1 MSHRTAHPLVAATAA
16 ALLVPAAA
24 CNQAGRGNPHGD
36 SGLLQEVRTRLAERE
51 KKVAGFALTAEVTE
65 GPHVAKYEFWFRA
78 PNQMRGDITE
88 PASFAYAFDG
98 RFLYQQ
104 SDERRA
110 LLVSELDPAK
120 ESTAVDLM
128 QTFAPFAPEGFRT
141 PLIRKAGAVVQRVK
155 HPLAAEAVE
164 VKQTLRLD
172 GYAHRVSY
180 VLRWPSM
187 DFLGKTVS
195 SRQGTVETR
204 VDKESCVASL
214 GLCFPREL
222 SDWTEGRKSAT
233 TVIPDLDL
241 EEILPHEAF
250 QLDAPR
256 GFFIQQQFLDG
267 GTVERRR

>member
-1 MSHRTAHPLVAATAA
+1 MSLRTAHLLAAA
-16 ALLVPAAA
+16 ALLGPTAA
-24 CNQAGRGNPHGD
+24 CDQGGGKGHAHGEAA
-36 SGLLQEVRTRLAERE
+36 LLQEVRARLAERE
-51 KKVAGFALTAEVTE
+51 KKIAGYALTAEVTE
-65 GPHVAKYEFWFRA
+65 GSHTAKYEFWFRA
-78 PNQMRGDITE
+78 PNEMRGDITE

-110 LLVSELDPAK
+110 LLISELDPAK

-128 QTFAPFAPEGFRT
+128 QTFSPFAPEGFRT
-141 PLIRKAGAVVQRVK
+141 PLIRKEGALVQRVK
-155 HPLAAEAVE
+155 HPLATEAVE
-164 VKQTLRLD
+164 VKQTLRID
-172 GYAHRVSY
+172 GYAHKVSY

-187 DFLGKTVS
+187 DFLGKTLS
-195 SRQGTVETR
+195 SKGGSVETR
-204 VDKESCVASL
+204 VERESCVEAL

-222 SDWTEGRKSAT
+222 SDWTEGRKRAT

>member
-1 MSHRTAHPLVAATAA
+1 MNPRSAHLLAAAATAV
-16 ALLVPAAA
+16 LLPTTA
-24 CNQAGRGNPHGD
+24 CDQAGKGSAHGD
-36 SGLLQEVRTRLAERE
+36 TALLQEVRAKLAERE
-51 KKVAGFALTAEVTE
+51 KKIAGYALTAEVTE
-65 GPHVAKYEFWFRA
+65 GPHVARYEFWFRA

-110 LLVSELDPAK
+110 LLVSELDTAK

-141 PLIRKAGAVVQRVK
+141 PLIRKDGAVVQRVK
-155 HPLAAEAVE
+155 HPLAADAVE
-164 VKQTLRLD
+164 VKQTLRID
-172 GYAHRVSY
+172 GFSHKLSY

-187 DFLGKTVS
+187 DFLGKTLS
-195 SRQGTVETR
+195 SKSGSVETR
-204 VDKESCVASL
+204 VERESCVESL

-222 SDWTEGRKSAT
+222 SDWSEGRKTAT
-233 TVIPDLDL
+233 TLIPDLDL
-241 EEILPHEAF
+241 DEVLPHEAF

-256 GFFIQQQFLDG
+256 GFFVQQQFLDG
-267 GTVERRR
+267 GTAERRR